1 MRIFFKTVL
10 PLCLLG
16 LGAGFING
24 LLGAGGGVL
33 VVLGLR
39 WLYRGKVKQTQTI
52 YASTIAVMLPLSAFS
67 AWQYY
72 AAGNLPDFSFWGLA
86 LPAALGG
93 IAGALLLKKI
103 KPKLLN
109 RLFSAAILV
118 AGILMV
124 V

>member
-1 MRIFFKTVL
+1 MRTFVKKTL
-10 PLCLLG
+10 PLVPLG
-16 LGAGFING
+16 IGAGFING
-24 LLGAGGGVL
+24 LLGAGGGIL

-39 WLYRGKVKQTQTI
+39 ALYRKSERSTHAVF
-52 YASTIAVMLPLSAFS
+52 ASTIAVMLPLSAFS
-67 AWQYY
+67 AWQY
-72 AAGNLPDFSFWGLA
+72 AQKGGLPPFSFLFLA

-103 KPKLLN
+103 SPKHLN
-109 RLFSAAILV
+109 RIFSLAILT